1 MKTKVLYT
9 CEKCH
14 TDYKNQKD
22 AEMCEINHSKRL
34 KIVTQRSLPYSKDK
48 SGFPISIEVE
58 NEDGKRVI
66 YKR

>member
-1 MKTKVLYT
+1 MKKKMLYT

-22 AEMCEINHSKRL
+22 AETCEINHSKKL
-34 KIVTQRSLPYSKDK
+34 KIVTQRFLPYSKDE
-48 SGFPISIEVE
+48 SGFPISIEIE
-58 NEDGKRVI
+58 NEDGKRVR